1 MRRSNPTVFLGLF
14 LLATLA
20 AAAGAPSAQ
29 LAHLNTTVSQ
39 LGLLANAGYNSQSFA
54 QLSAL
59 LANLFGSMMTLS
71 EPYFNS
77 FISQALAQNAAILA
91 RIIELESLNNA
102 ASSVIFNL
110 LNSVSSI
117 LGSNV
122 ATIGGSLFLFQN
134 TANARLYGLQNSFN
148 SNKTVVDQVAALL
161 PGIHNTIASTYEI
174 FNDATALFN
183 QLEAAVNNAFE
194 TLPVIINLPNPANLT
209 STADPKCATY
219 TVDLTNWY
227 LGPVI
232 THSAVTYPL
241 LSGSQTSAGP
251 FFDTNIISADS
262 SNTVVEICTRNNS
275 PIASLTE
282 PLILQ
287 LVFY

>member
-1 MRRSNPTVFLGLF
+1 MRRSSPTVFLGLF

-20 AAAGAPSAQ
+20 AGTPSAQ
-29 LAHLNTTVSQ
+29 LGLLNSTVGQ
-39 LGLLANAGYNSQSFA
+39 LGQLAAGGYNSQSFA
-54 QLSAL
+54 QLSTL

-102 ASSVIFNL
+102 GASVIFNF
-110 LNSVSSI
+110 LNSASAL

-122 ATIGGSLFLFQN
+122 ATIGGTLFRLQN
-134 TANARLYGLQNSFN
+134 EANARLYGLQNAYD

-161 PGIHNTIASTYEI
+161 PGIHNSIEATFQAFT
-174 FNDATALFN
+174 DADAVFQRL
-183 QLEAAVNNAFE
+183 QAAINNAIE
-194 TLPVIINLPNPANLT
+194 IIPVIVNVPNPATLT
-209 STADPKCATY
+209 PTADPKCATY
-219 TVDLTNWY
+219 TVDLSSWN
-227 LGPVI
+227 LGSVVSP
-232 THSAVTYPL
+232 SAVAYPL
-241 LSGSQTSAGP
+241 LAGTESAAGP
-251 FFDTNIISADS
+251 FLDASFLSITQDSAEL
-262 SNTVVEICTRNNS
+262 EICTRDNS
-275 PIASLTE
+275 PIASLAK